1 LGDPHTC
8 CEKDR
13 SQGRTLSDI
22 SCSVARWLKA
32 LPIRISGAPWPVV
45 STANVVPSLEVM
57 FVLSAFGAC
66 GVGCRGRLPPARA
79 VATAG

>member
-1 LGDPHTC
+1 MLCDHRRAC
-8 CEKDR
+8 AYDAIM
-13 SQGRTLSDI
+13 SGRPT
-22 SCSVARWLKA
+22 VARSLKA

-45 STANVVPSLEVM
+45 STVNVVPSLEVM

-66 GVGCRGRLPPARA
+66 GVGDRGRLPPARA

>member
-1 LGDPHTC
+1 MSASPAT
-8 CEKDR
+8 
-13 SQGRTLSDI
+13 
-22 SCSVARWLKA
+22 VARSLKA
-32 LPIRISGAPWPVV
+32 LPIRNSGAPWPVV

-66 GVGCRGRLPPARA
+66 GVGDRGRLPPARA